1 MLKVAHLKTH
11 LRIHSGERP
20 YGCEICDYSQIEN
33 FPSNIGGNVSPPH
46 SCPHCPYK
54 TWTNTHLKSHLR
66 THTGERPYL
75 CTVCYKS
82 FIQPSHLKTHF
93 RIHSGERPYGCKTC
107 GKKFADRSSLGKVT
121 FSKIKDCNYT
131 FYLCSF
137 CSYSTSHK
145 STMQKHVLNHT
156 GERPFMCTF
165 CRKSFKQKVHLNSHM
180 LTHINKSTG
189 HLNHF
194 TGN

>member
-107 GKKFADRSSLGKVT
+107 GKKFADRSNFLRHHLIHVPWE
-121 FSKIKDCNYT
+121 
-131 FYLCSF
+131 
-137 CSYSTSHK
+137 K
-145 STMQKHVLNHT
+145 S
-156 GERPFMCTF
+156 PFLKLRIAIILSICVPF
-165 CRKSFKQKVHLNSHM
+165 VHIQL
-180 LTHINKSTG
+180 HINQQCR
-189 HLNHF
+189 NMF
-194 TGN
+194 